1 RHSLGEYQLTLDD
14 VMENRWFDDTIAIGS
29 YPVDVPPNAKRTV
42 GIIIGAPDRYG
53 VPFRCLVPQSIDG
66 MLVVGRSASYTS
78 LAAGSAR
85 VIPLGMAEGDAAG
98 VAAAYAKNNNMT
110 FRKISRSA
118 EAVTAIQLNLQEQ
131 GAYLQKW
138 EPIVMNVENHWAYEG
153 VKTLR
158 NLGLVYGNYANDYRL
173 EEPITRGE
181 FIEMAKGLLPEGWS
195 DAVNLE
201 ASSPISCGQ
210 ITDTIAILLTNG
222 FVGNKTPVQYLVE
235 EGILAE
241 QLQPY
246 FADDNR
252 VPNRA
257 EVIML
262 LANVRDYQISQLGF
276 AVYNSDGT
284 SYEPETITMK

>member
-1 RHSLGEYQLTLDD
+1 
-14 VMENRWFDDTIAIGS
+14 
-29 YPVDVPPNAKRTV
+29 
-42 GIIIGAPDRYG
+42 
-53 VPFRCLVPQSIDG
+53 
-66 MLVVGRSASYTS
+66 
-78 LAAGSAR
+78 
-85 VIPLGMAEGDAAG
+85 
-98 VAAAYAKNNNMT
+98 
-110 FRKISRSA
+110 
-118 EAVTAIQLNLQEQ
+118 
-131 GAYLQKW
+131 
-138 EPIVMNVENHWAYEG
+138 MNVENHWAYEG

-173 EEPITRGE
+173 EKPITRGE

-222 FVGNKTPVQYLVE
+222 FVGTKTPAQYLVE
-235 EGILAE
+235 EGILTE